1 MDIRNY
7 VVKKYASLLDLPED
21 HVTCLNLEKS
31 THNWAVKKTRE
42 MGDTPARDNRYHMD
56 RYKHK
61 FLEIQKNL
69 GASKTFRDDVR
80 SGRTKS
86 ESALNMSLVSMW
98 PDGPYAQ
105 ECERNAEKCAK
116 KEYSIVNEPD
126 YVGIFKCARCR
137 QNKTTYYELQ
147 TRSAD
152 EPMTVFVTCHVCKT
166 TWKS

>member
-1 MDIRNY
+1 METRNY
-7 VVKKYASLLDLPED
+7 VIKRYASLLDLPGD

-31 THNWAVKKTRE
+31 THNWAVKKTQ
-42 MGDTPARDNRYHMD
+42 GLYDTPASDNRYHMD

-69 GASKTFRDDVR
+69 KCSETFRDGVR
-80 SGRTKS
+80 AGHIKS

-98 PDGPYAQ
+98 PDGPYAR
-105 ECERNAEKCAK
+105 ESERNAEKCSK
-116 KEYSIVNEPD
+116 KEYSIVNEAD
-126 YVGIFKCARCR
+126 YIGIFKCGKCR
-137 QNKTTYYELQ
+137 QNKTTYYEMQ

-152 EPMTVFVTCHVCKT
+152 EPMTVFITCHVCNT